1 VADAKEDGEDKK
13 AEDGEDEKLDEAE
26 AQYDKLLSRASTT
39 SAQGSGPL
47 SQASTKRTSQAST
60 TSFYD
65 KRTSHNSLSAASAVG
80 WRDEAEDGQDKKL
93 KSVALEAK
101 EDKKLKSVGKE
112 AEDALEALALEALAE
127 PLEQHVAGDKQAV
140 MLVSGCLSPA
150 TGDKQPVMTPVSP
163 LHCQFLRFY

>member
-13 AEDGEDEKLDEAE
+13 AEDGEDEKLNEAR
-26 AQYDKLLSRASTT
+26 AQYDKRTSQASTT
-39 SAQGSGPL
+39 SAQVSGPL
-47 SQASTKRTSQAST
+47 SQAST

-80 WRDEAEDGQDKKL
+80 WRDEAEDGEGKKKL
-93 KSVALEAK
+93 KSVALEDK

-112 AEDALEALALEALAE
+112 AEDALEAFEVLAE
-127 PLEQHVAGDKQAV
+127 PLEQHVPGDMK
-140 MLVSGCLSPA
+140 
-150 TGDKQPVMTPVSP
+150 PVSH

>member
-13 AEDGEDEKLDEAE
+13 AEDGEDEKLNEAR
-26 AQYDKLLSRASTT
+26 AQYDKRTSQASTT
-39 SAQGSGPL
+39 SAQVSGPL
-47 SQASTKRTSQAST
+47 SQAST

-112 AEDALEALALEALAE
+112 AEDALEALALEALSE
-127 PLEQHVAGDKQAV
+127 PLEQHV
-140 MLVSGCLSPA
+140 P
-150 TGDKQPVMTPVSP
+150 GDKQPVMTPVSP